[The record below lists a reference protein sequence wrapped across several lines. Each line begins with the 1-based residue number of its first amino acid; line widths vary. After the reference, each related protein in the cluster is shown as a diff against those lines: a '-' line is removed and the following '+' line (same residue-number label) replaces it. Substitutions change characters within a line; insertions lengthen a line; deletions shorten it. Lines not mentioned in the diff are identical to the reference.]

1 MTRTGTPAP
10 ATASTVCSTSATRAA
25 PTSAR
30 WAASWMTGPSS
41 SGSEYGRP
49 ISTRSA
55 PAPAMAVAAA
65 IAPGTEGKPA
75 GRYPTS
81 AARASPLAASNAA
94 EMAVTVLPARS
105 LDVPE
110 PAGGDI
116 HVLVAA
122 AGQVHQQ
129 QRSRAELPARLQRPG
144 QRVRG
149 L

>member
-1 MTRTGTPAP
+1 MTRTGTGVP
-10 ATASTVCSTSATRAA
+10 ATASTVRSTSATRAPPA
-25 PTSAR
+25 SAR
-30 WAASWMTGPSS
+30 WVASWMTGPSS

-55 PAPAMAVAAA
+55 AAPA

-122 AGQVHQQ
+122 AGQVH
-129 QRSRAELPARLQRPG
+129 
-144 QRVRG
+144 
-149 L
+149 